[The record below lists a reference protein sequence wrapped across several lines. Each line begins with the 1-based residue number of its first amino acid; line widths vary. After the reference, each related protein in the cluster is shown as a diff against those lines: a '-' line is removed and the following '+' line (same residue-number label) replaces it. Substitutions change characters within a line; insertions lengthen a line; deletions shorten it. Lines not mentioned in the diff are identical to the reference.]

1 MSSGATSIVLEE
13 EKCIRSHGASSV
25 RCEERGRN
33 AGRVDSRRVGEGLSP
48 LRMELSG
55 MKCLVVIH
63 EKLPVLRVVWS
74 QLGFWKVTLVA
85 EDMREL
91 RAEAAG
97 KELGVRVTSGS
108 FNGVQAAGQKGSI

>member
-1 MSSGATSIVLEE
+1 M
-13 EKCIRSHGASSV
+13 
-25 RCEERGRN
+25 
-33 AGRVDSRRVGEGLSP
+33 
-48 LRMELSG
+48 
-55 MKCLVVIH
+55 IH

-97 KELGVRVTSGS
+97 EELAVGVTSRS
-108 FNGVQAAGQKGSI
+108 LNGAEAAGQKGSI